1 MSLKFG
7 ITGHTGSLGKVIIKS
22 TKNIKYIYFKDDVRN
37 KKKVI
42 EWINNNNFMALIHLA
57 AIVPIKIVNKNK
69 KKAYKVNYQGTK
81 NIVDGIKKTNL
92 KWFFL
97 LPLPT
102 YTNQTKKR

>member
-92 KWFFL
+92 KWFFFAS
-97 LPLPT
+97 T
-102 YTNQTKKR
+102 SHVYKSKKKR